1 MEDQTIFFW
10 DGWEPIL
17 RVIVVGIAAYLSIV
31 FILRVSGKR
40 TLAKISAFDMI
51 IMVAIGSVFGRVLTA
66 KSLSLSEALTAFILL
81 SLLQFLFST
90 LERKFRFF
98 KRLVST
104 TPSLLFYKGEFI
116 DKNLKK
122 ERLDKSKV
130 MEATRKE
137 GFGRMEDV
145 AAVILEIDASF
156 SVIGK
161 TDKEGESTY
170 EEVMDRSEM

>member
-10 DGWEPIL
+10 AGWEPIL

-66 KSLSLSEALTAFILL
+66 KSLSLSEAITAFMLL
-81 SLLQFLFST
+81 AVLQYLFAT
-90 LERKFRFF
+90 LERKSKFF
-98 KRLVST
+98 KRLIST
-104 TPSLLFYKGEFI
+104 TPILLFYNDEFLER
-116 DKNLKK
+116 NLRK

-130 MEATRKE
+130 VEAARKE

-161 TDKEGESTY
+161 TDRQGETTF
-170 EEVMDRSEM
+170 EEVLDRSEM